1 MERLGLLDLRHGHTS
16 ETVTPKQ
23 SRRNCLGMLTHE
35 QNCYAET
42 VSAQQFR
49 LPATRSRTCLSFH
62 LLRSCVIYPETV
74 SARQFRRNCLRLL
87 PHDQNIAV
95 SPRQIELQAETVSLK
110 FVTLRQSQEHAT
122 RPKLLHR
129 DVSRRNCLGRAATR
143 AKQVKVTQQSQGDA
157 TRAKLFRRDSFGETV
172 SGLLPHDQHS
182 FAAIVTAKL
191 SQDR

>member
-1 MERLGLLDLRHGHTS
+1 
-16 ETVTPKQ
+16 
-23 SRRNCLGMLTHE
+23 MLTHE

-42 VSAQQFR
+42 VSACCHTHHKCFN
-49 LPATRSRTCLSFH
+49 FH

-122 RPKLLHR
+122 RPKLL
-129 DVSRRNCLGRAATR
+129 VST
-143 AKQVKVTQQSQGDA
+143 
-157 TRAKLFRRDSFGETV
+157 
-172 SGLLPHDQHS
+172 
-182 FAAIVTAKL
+182 IVQC
-191 SQDR
+191 SIH